1 MKEIILILILLCSC
15 TADDSVHFSRNFS
28 PVNAYVKEVIDGDT
42 YVVDINGSEKHVR
55 VLGIDYPDISDDRI
69 DNFID
74 LSVKKSRIKSC
85 YDNGKKELVKILV
98 GKNVTL
104 NADKLAPDRDVY
116 NRLLRYVN
124 INGTDIG
131 LLLLNNGYARFLN
144 DNEIQC
150 SRCIK
155 YLESYNK
162 VKDSKTGCLWD
173 N

>member
-1 MKEIILILILLCSC
+1 
-15 TADDSVHFSRNFS
+15 
-28 PVNAYVKEVIDGDT
+28 
-42 YVVDINGSEKHVR
+42 
-55 VLGIDYPDISDDRI
+55 
-69 DNFID
+69 
-74 LSVKKSRIKSC
+74 
-85 YDNGKKELVKILV
+85 
-98 GKNVTL
+98 